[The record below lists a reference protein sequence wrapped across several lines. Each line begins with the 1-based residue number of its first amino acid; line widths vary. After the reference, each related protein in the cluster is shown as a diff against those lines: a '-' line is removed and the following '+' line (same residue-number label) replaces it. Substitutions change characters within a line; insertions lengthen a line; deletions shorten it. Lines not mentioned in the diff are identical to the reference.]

1 MTEQEFG
8 PIRNEYGA
16 WVLYTKGGTFVL
28 HALLCLFGPSIQ
40 NIPSQGPMS
49 DHNIIIHQTTGNMRI
64 DSLVLQFFL
73 DVWGP
78 FPTETGC
85 STLISLAACRNSKNL
100 SIEMLPKAWEGPG
113 EKEDEDS
120 SGGKNAWANILF
132 ISPQWKL
139 SVGYSMLTA
148 RHSWSWDICHKKK
161 KKSCLL
167 SCQNWAWANEVCAS
181 GVPERDAWTKSNCT
195 FLRS

>member
-64 DSLVLQFFL
+64 DRLAKGYKHCTSHSLWVLI
-73 DVWGP
+73 P
-78 FPTETGC
+78 
-85 STLISLAACRNSKNL
+85 
-100 SIEMLPKAWEGPG
+100 
-113 EKEDEDS
+113 
-120 SGGKNAWANILF
+120 
-132 ISPQWKL
+132 
-139 SVGYSMLTA
+139 
-148 RHSWSWDICHKKK
+148 
-161 KKSCLL
+161 
-167 SCQNWAWANEVCAS
+167 
-181 GVPERDAWTKSNCT
+181 
-195 FLRS
+195 